1 MGRASSR
8 GDDDTDDSVSGE
20 GSLRL
25 NPAVVRK
32 RGMKLTGASPETSMG
47 VIDISGKVSGKGIAR
62 PDNSSL
68 RLEVGAA
75 EESDRGLFG
84 GMLNGAEAG
93 CESFCSCLPLANAL
107 GVRSRSR
114 TSDAT
119 EASAI
124 ELEPL
129 SRDASQYTRE
139 KNKMP
144 PKRTTWWQVTL
155 YIIND
160 VIGAF
165 LILYS
170 SVILGMYG
178 WVLGLL
184 ILILMWPLNLYT
196 AHLLWRCRNIF
207 PGAISIGDLVFY
219 VTRSSVAMYITFAFV
234 NATILLTL
242 ASQIDSAA
250 ANIYWFFSS
259 EEGGYSGKCFAAF
272 LAGAVGL
279 LIPLTQ
285 LRYLSSLTLINV
297 INITCMLVF
306 VCISVYMVCTN
317 GRYEDAVTRV
327 GPNTEA
333 IKASVDVD
341 SLDGQAAPLL
351 GIDIIVTGMYYQLII
366 LEIIAEMRH
375 TKEFPKA
382 NYWSSPVI
390 LFVAISC
397 AITQYYFQ
405 GEAYALESTSV
416 QQVLTSLF
424 DYENRGRTALAY
436 VGVVCFSIHMIGCCV
451 IRSVILTRSFHL
463 LINPAVANQQTW
475 RTRLEWL
482 GISVVV
488 LGLAFTL
495 TLFIRFLG
503 LMSILNGL
511 LALLTS
517 IALPVVL
524 YILCCKKRKTLGKIP
539 KPEWAVMVLILL
551 LCLATIVAY
560 VVLIVQ
566 RAVLS
571 EGGEVSKSTM
581 EQVREILDC
590 SGFKAQP

>member
-1 MGRASSR
+1 MESIGEEDTDRSEGALSTTRSLPDQVTPERSAKRRLRWPLEGSR
-8 GDDDTDDSVSGE
+8 GSTLKSKSNESTTSWLHSSKTRSKSSEQTLNTDLSMVRLSRKTGIKLFPGQLEEDSSQFKNVVDLNRMKSVDPVKEGE
-20 GSLRL
+20 G
-25 NPAVVRK
+25 
-32 RGMKLTGASPETSMG
+32 
-47 VIDISGKVSGKGIAR
+47 
-62 PDNSSL
+62 
-68 RLEVGAA
+68 
-75 EESDRGLFG
+75 
-84 GMLNGAEAG
+84 EAMMRA
-93 CESFCSCLPLANAL
+93 P
-107 GVRSRSR
+107 SRSN
-114 TSDAT
+114 TNVTNLGHMLSDQVFSCCVWRRGGSNQNT
-119 EASAI
+119 EGMTESEI
-124 ELEPL
+124 
-129 SRDASQYTRE
+129 Q
-139 KNKMP
+139 KMP
-144 PKRTTWWQVTL
+144 PSRTRWWQVTL

-160 VIGAF
+160 AVGSWLVYF
-165 LILYS
+165 SPIL
-170 SVILGMYG
+170 LGMWG
-178 WVLGLL
+178 WVLGIL

-219 VTRSSVAMYITFAFV
+219 VTRSSVAMYFTFAFV

-416 QQVLTSLF
+416 QQVLTSIF

-436 VGVVCFSIHMIGCCV
+436 VGGEISDLLPLPPL
-451 IRSVILTRSFHL
+451 RS
-463 LINPAVANQQTW
+463 
-475 RTRLEWL
+475 
-482 GISVVV
+482 
-488 LGLAFTL
+488 
-495 TLFIRFLG
+495 
-503 LMSILNGL
+503 
-511 LALLTS
+511 
-517 IALPVVL
+517 
-524 YILCCKKRKTLGKIP
+524 
-539 KPEWAVMVLILL
+539 
-551 LCLATIVAY
+551 
-560 VVLIVQ
+560 
-566 RAVLS
+566 
-571 EGGEVSKSTM
+571 
-581 EQVREILDC
+581 
-590 SGFKAQP
+590 

>member
-1 MGRASSR
+1 MPDKMKQGGSSSSSRKKSRKDLDTVIEGSSPSFSELARNDTSKTGASSRAWGGGGATWRSAMGRASSR

-114 TSDAT
+114 TSNAT

-219 VTRSSVAMYITFAFV
+219 VTRSSVAMYFTFAFV

-416 QQVLTSLF
+416 QQVLTSIF

-436 VGVVCFSIHMIGCCV
+436 VGGEISDLLPLPPL
-451 IRSVILTRSFHL
+451 RS
-463 LINPAVANQQTW
+463 
-475 RTRLEWL
+475 
-482 GISVVV
+482 
-488 LGLAFTL
+488 
-495 TLFIRFLG
+495 
-503 LMSILNGL
+503 
-511 LALLTS
+511 
-517 IALPVVL
+517 
-524 YILCCKKRKTLGKIP
+524 
-539 KPEWAVMVLILL
+539 
-551 LCLATIVAY
+551 
-560 VVLIVQ
+560 
-566 RAVLS
+566 
-571 EGGEVSKSTM
+571 
-581 EQVREILDC
+581 
-590 SGFKAQP
+590 

>member
-1 MGRASSR
+1 MPDKMKQGGSSSSSRKKSRKDLDTVIEGSSPSFSELARNDTSKTGASSRAWGGGGATWRSAMGRASSR

-196 AHLLWRCRNIF
+196 AHLLWRCRNAF

-219 VTRSSVAMYITFAFV
+219 VTRSSVAMYFTFAFV

-416 QQVLTSLF
+416 QQVLTSIF

-436 VGVVCFSIHMIGCCV
+436 VGGEISDLLPLPPL
-451 IRSVILTRSFHL
+451 RS
-463 LINPAVANQQTW
+463 
-475 RTRLEWL
+475 
-482 GISVVV
+482 
-488 LGLAFTL
+488 
-495 TLFIRFLG
+495 
-503 LMSILNGL
+503 
-511 LALLTS
+511 
-517 IALPVVL
+517 
-524 YILCCKKRKTLGKIP
+524 
-539 KPEWAVMVLILL
+539 
-551 LCLATIVAY
+551 
-560 VVLIVQ
+560 
-566 RAVLS
+566 
-571 EGGEVSKSTM
+571 
-581 EQVREILDC
+581 
-590 SGFKAQP
+590 